1 MGPADSVVDLA
12 RGADLLILEAT
23 LETAAGDDLRRGH
36 LTTEEAIDHAVRAG
50 VPRALLV
57 HYPPERLADIA
68 ARCAASGAPVTP
80 AFAGQVVDV
89 THTRRTGVAAPG
101 AAAPS

>member
-23 LETAAGDDLRRGH
+23 LESAAGDDLRRGH

-57 HYPPERLADIA
+57 HYPPERRADIA
-68 ARCAASGAPVTP
+68 ARCAASGAPVAP
-80 AFAGQVVDV
+80 AIAGQVVDV
-89 THTRRTGVAAPG
+89 TRAGRTGVAAPG